1 METVKETA
9 DLKYVYQKKKKI
21 DEARF
26 KHIMTYGQIKILPR
40 RTTAHKVLHKRNI

>member
-9 DLKYVYQKKKKI
+9 DLKCVHQKKNI